1 MKVLRWLGWGLGA
14 LLLLVWVAW
23 TTATLYY
30 ANLSQAGPR
39 TALALGYL
47 ALLGGIA
54 WRVRPRTRALRFVGV
69 ASGLVA
75 LAYLLQRPSNDRDWT
90 SDVAVAPTVEVD
102 GDRVTVRGVR
112 NFRYR
117 SATDYDARW
126 EDRTYDLSKLRSLD
140 LFMIY
145 WGPVE
150 YCHTIL
156 SFDFE
161 GGEPLAVSVETRK
174 EKGEGFSTFGGFFK
188 QFELIYIFGDERDL
202 IGLRTNHRR
211 EQVYLYHLRTQPG
224 RPREIFLAYARF
236 ADELARRPEFYD
248 TIENSCGVNIVHRV
262 AEAGQTVFKG
272 RDALYNG
279 YWDRLLYGLGGLD
292 KSLPFEELRA
302 KSLINERAQAAGDS
316 PDFSRRIREG
326 LPIPPPVAGR

>member
-1 MKVLRWLGWGLGA
+1 MKALRTLARILGAA
-14 LLLLVWVAW
+14 LLLLWVVWTA
-23 TTATLYY
+23 ATLYY
-30 ANLSQAGPR
+30 SNLREGWLR

-54 WRVRPRTRALRFVGV
+54 WRVRPRARALRLGLA

-75 LAYLLQRPSNDRDWT
+75 LAYLVQRPSNDRDWLP
-90 SDVAVAPTVEVD
+90 DVAVAPTAQID

-117 SATDYDARW
+117 SETDFDARW
-126 EDRTYDLSKLRSLD
+126 EDRTYDLSRLRSLD
-140 LFMIY
+140 LFMSY

-188 QFELIYIFGDERDL
+188 QFELAYIFGDERDL

-211 EQVYLYHLRTQPG
+211 EEVYLYHVRTMPG
-224 RPREIFLAYARF
+224 RPRVIFLAYVQF
-236 ADELARRPEFYD
+236 ADELARRPQFYD
-248 TIENSCGVNIVHRV
+248 TIRSSCGVNILDRVHD
-262 AEAGQTVFKG
+262 AGRRIFSG
-272 RDALYNG
+272 RDALLNG
-279 YWDRLLYGLGGLD
+279 YWDRLLYGLG
-292 KSLPFEELRA
+292 
-302 KSLINERAQAAGDS
+302 
-316 PDFSRRIREG
+316 
-326 LPIPPPVAGR
+326 